1 MIYGSSPFS
10 MALNHPNP
18 NFKVTPIFDADISVT
33 VQDRDT
39 FTIGL
44 ADEQELVCGVDSS
57 R

>member
-1 MIYGSSPFS
+1 